1 MKKITIILATLVFAT
16 SVSAK
21 VNLPSII
28 CDNMVL
34 QQQTDAALWGKAS
47 PGKTVTVSPSWTQK
61 KYQTKADNKTGEWLL
76 RVTTPS
82 AGGPYS
88 IVFSD
93 GEEIRVSNV
102 LIGEVWFCSGQSNM
116 YMRMNGYPSSPVEG
130 AAEAVNSAKATVPV
144 RIYEP
149 ACRMENRPVPTVE
162 GRWEENTPNVVVRS
176 SALAWFFATYLQQV
190 LEVPVGIIVSSAG
203 GTSIQCWID
212 RPTIES
218 EFPNEYD
225 LSILDKQN
233 PEMNWATPCVLYN
246 GQVAALQPYTFKGM
260 LWYQGCSN
268 RSDGREP
275 ELYTRLQTAYV
286 KMMRDHFRNPDAP
299 FYFVQLSPFWCS
311 DPDAFTTGYFL
322 EAQQKCLE
330 TIPHSGMVTTTDLG
344 IYANI
349 HPSDKKTPARRLAY
363 LALQNDYG
371 IKPFDATAPTYES
384 MKINQEPTSREPVNI
399 PVKSI
404 TVYFKTYNSDM
415 ADSVG
420 PRGIDLEGF
429 EIAGEDRVFHK
440 AHAMA
445 EWGRD
450 VTVWSEDVPE
460 PVAVRYAFRNWGPG
474 NLTNNFGIPAAPFRT
489 DSWDDLE
496 R

>member
-82 AGGPYS
+82 AGGP
-88 IVFSD
+88 
-93 GEEIRVSNV
+93 
-102 LIGEVWFCSGQSNM
+102 
-116 YMRMNGYPSSPVEG
+116 
-130 AAEAVNSAKATVPV
+130 
-144 RIYEP
+144 
-149 ACRMENRPVPTVE
+149 
-162 GRWEENTPNVVVRS
+162 
-176 SALAWFFATYLQQV
+176 
-190 LEVPVGIIVSSAG
+190 
-203 GTSIQCWID
+203 
-212 RPTIES
+212 
-218 EFPNEYD
+218 
-225 LSILDKQN
+225 
-233 PEMNWATPCVLYN
+233 
-246 GQVAALQPYTFKGM
+246 
-260 LWYQGCSN
+260 
-268 RSDGREP
+268 
-275 ELYTRLQTAYV
+275 
-286 KMMRDHFRNPDAP
+286 
-299 FYFVQLSPFWCS
+299 
-311 DPDAFTTGYFL
+311 
-322 EAQQKCLE
+322 
-330 TIPHSGMVTTTDLG
+330 
-344 IYANI
+344 
-349 HPSDKKTPARRLAY
+349 
-363 LALQNDYG
+363 
-371 IKPFDATAPTYES
+371 
-384 MKINQEPTSREPVNI
+384 
-399 PVKSI
+399 
-404 TVYFKTYNSDM
+404 
-415 ADSVG
+415 
-420 PRGIDLEGF
+420 F